1 MRTVVGPQQGKL
13 GLMQNTGTRF
23 DRSRNDVLYWNHN
36 VGSHSSSPSWDWSA
50 KLWRG
55 CTTWPQVL
63 ETARDASKTT
73 AEVACGCELCFD
85 RLPRAVGSGQGAR
98 SVGRATDAVGYE
110 DLRVLSV
117 WRADKHHAEMDQR
130 DERRQ
135 DRRLLTPVDG
145 CGARENPG
153 GLVLEFAFEP
163 EPTRGVYELLHLRA
177 HVAIAGRRPPSDAV
191 GPAQI
196 VVRDHRNVSLFLLCP
211 DIGFLD
217 R

>member
-1 MRTVVGPQQGKL
+1 MHRTTVDHLPSL
-13 GLMQNTGTRF
+13 GG
-23 DRSRNDVLYWNHN
+23 
-36 VGSHSSSPSWDWSA
+36 
-50 KLWRG
+50 LWRG
-55 CTTWPQVL
+55 CVTCPEML
-63 ETARDASKTT
+63 ETAGNASKAT

-135 DRRLLTPVDG
+135 DRRLLTSVDG
-145 CGARENPG
+145 CGARENSG
-153 GLVLEFAFEP
+153 GLILEFAFEP
-163 EPTRGVYELLHLRA
+163 EATRGVYKLLHLRA
-177 HVAIAGRRPPSDAV
+177 HVAIAGQRPPCNAV
-191 GPAQI
+191 SPAQI
-196 VVRDHRNVSLFLLCP
+196 VVRHHRNVGLCLLCP
-211 DIGFLD
+211 HVGVLA